1 MAKTRFTQKDLENN
15 NNNERHNN
23 NNGEE
28 FLSKK
33 NWI

>member
-33 NWI
+33 N

>member
-15 NNNERHNN
+15 NNNEKHNN
-23 NNGEE
+23 NNGQE

-33 NWI
+33 N